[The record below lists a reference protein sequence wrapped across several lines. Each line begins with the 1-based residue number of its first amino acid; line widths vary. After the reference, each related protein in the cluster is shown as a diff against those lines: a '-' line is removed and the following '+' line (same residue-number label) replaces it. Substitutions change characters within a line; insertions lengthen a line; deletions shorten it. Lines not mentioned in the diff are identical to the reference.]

1 MKTAFVAGKTAEG
14 VQGKK
19 ERVEEGER
27 VTVASN
33 PTFRNPKKCIKDSN
47 HLD

>member
-1 MKTAFVAGKTAEG
+1 MKTAFVAGKTATG

-33 PTFRNPKKCIKDSN
+33 QIFRNPKMCIKDSN
-47 HLD
+47 QLD

>member
-1 MKTAFVAGKTAEG
+1 MKTAFVAGKTAAG

-33 PTFRNPKKCIKDSN
+33 PIFRNPKTCIKDSN
-47 HLD
+47 QLD